1 VSHADPS
8 APRTIHTVRQ
18 DRTTGIVLLV
28 VAFSVMSYFDRII
41 MSIAGP
47 FIMSESHLTETQMGT
62 IYSAFTF
69 SYAIFMVPGGQ
80 LADRFG
86 PRRVLTIMGLGAALF
101 TGLTGLGGK
110 PLFGIWLGALPSFIA
125 LRLAFGFFTAP
136 LYPSC
141 AILNARWT
149 PPSSRAHVW
158 GWVASG
164 SGIGGALSPVLFSW
178 MIDRFGWRASFV
190 MAALVTAALAA
201 VWYAYVRN
209 FPDSGVRANKLRT
222 PSRIPWREI
231 FANRHLVLLTISYLT
246 TNYFEYIFFYW
257 LFYYFGHVRHASSS
271 EAAIS
276 SAVIWGAWAIMT
288 PIGGWISDHLVR
300 RFGLKNGRRV
310 MPMLNL
316 TIAAALLAIS
326 VNTTALLPMVLMLFA
341 TLGLAAATDGPY
353 WVSSSDLGGAHV
365 GAAGGILNT
374 GGNIGGF
381 LGPVLTPLI
390 ASRLGWTAA
399 LYAGSAVV
407 LVGVLL
413 WLFIDVTKVIGIPA
427 QESAV

>member
-1 VSHADPS
+1 M
-8 APRTIHTVRQ
+8 
-18 DRTTGIVLLV
+18 

-47 FIMSESHLTETQMGT
+47 LIMSESHLTETQMGT

-69 SYAIFMVPGGQ
+69 SYAIFMVPGGR

-86 PRRVLTIMGLGAALF
+86 PRQVLTIMGLGAALF
-101 TGLTGLGGK
+101 TGLTALGGK
-110 PLFGIWLGALPSFIA
+110 PLFGIWLGELPSFLAI
-125 LRLAFGFFTAP
+125 RLAFGFFTAP

-149 PPSSRAHVW
+149 PPSSRARAW

-164 SGIGGALSPVLFSW
+164 SGIGGALSPVLFGW

-190 MAALVTAALAA
+190 VAALVTAALAA
-201 VWYAYVRN
+201 VWYAYVRD
-209 FPDSGVRANKLRT
+209 FPESDIRANKLRT
-222 PSRIPWREI
+222 PLRVSWREI

-257 LFYYFGHVRHASSS
+257 LFYYFSQVRHVSAG

-288 PIGGWISDHLVR
+288 PTGGWISDRLVR
-300 RFGLKNGRRV
+300 RFGLKDGRRV
-310 MPMLNL
+310 MPILNL
-316 TIAAALLAIS
+316 TIAAVLLAIS

-427 QESAV
+427 QESAI

>member
-1 VSHADPS
+1 M
-8 APRTIHTVRQ
+8 I
-18 DRTTGIVLLV
+18 
-28 VAFSVMSYFDRII
+28 AFSVMSYFDRIV

-47 FIMSESHLTETQMGT
+47 LIMRESHLTETQMGAV
-62 IYSAFTF
+62 YSAFTL
-69 SYAIFMVPGGQ
+69 SYAIFMVPGGR

-101 TGLTGLGGK
+101 TGLTALGGK
-110 PLFGIWLGALPSFIA
+110 PVFGIWLGALPSFLAI
-125 LRLAFGFFTAP
+125 RLAFGVFTAP

-149 PPSSRAHVW
+149 PSSSRARVW

-164 SGIGGALSPVLFSW
+164 SGIGGALSPLLFGF

-190 MAALVTAALAA
+190 AAAFVTGALTA
-201 VWYAYVRN
+201 VWYAYVRD
-209 FPDSGVRANKLRT
+209 FPDWRMRANGGRT
-222 PSRIPWREI
+222 PPRISWREV
-231 FANRHLVLLTISYLT
+231 FVNRHLVLLTISYLT

-257 LFYYFGHVRHASSS
+257 LFYYFGQIRHATARES
-271 EAAIS
+271 AIS
-276 SAVIWGAWAIMT
+276 SAIIWAAWAIMT
-288 PIGGWISDHLVR
+288 PTGGWISDRLVR
-300 RFGLKNGRRV
+300 RHGLKNGRRM

-316 TIAAALLAIS
+316 TIAAVLLIVAI
-326 VNTTALLPMVLMLFA
+326 NLTALVPMVAMLFV

-353 WVSSSDLGGAHV
+353 WVSSSDLGGEHV

-381 LGPVLTPLI
+381 LGPVMTPFI

-413 WLFIDVTKVIGIPA
+413 WFFIDVTSIGTPA
-427 QESAV
+427 QEIAI